1 MSSIC
6 TIINRLYR
14 TNICPAEADLQVL
27 MLDVTFP
34 CSNRSP
40 PSPDLCSTTYL
51 NEEES
56 TNYCVGVCPNCC
68 VITLALLGCWS
79 RSPNARCLWLSAAG
93 GNSFIA
99 RLLTSMGTCSVPV
112 GSQYRTR
119 YFILCTLRIK
129 FNIFKMISK
138 QEDT

>member
-1 MSSIC
+1 M
-6 TIINRLYR
+6 
-14 TNICPAEADLQVL
+14 
-27 MLDVTFP
+27 
-34 CSNRSP
+34 
-40 PSPDLCSTTYL
+40 
-51 NEEES
+51 NEEVS

-138 QEDT
+138 QEDRRHVKSFASKFNKIIFHFYIMFHFLFCAQISIKST